1 MILGMGTD
9 LCMISRIEK
18 SVERFGDRFLNR
30 VFTEAERAYADR
42 FTGAARM
49 GSYAKR
55 WAAKEA
61 CAKALGTGFANGV
74 LLQDIGVCNGPGG
87 APELLLSGGAEEALK
102 RLTPPGQGA
111 QLLVSMSDDPPFAL
125 AQVIIQSVPLAGVQ
139 SAPHASVRIEPLA
152 NAAKLR

>member
-42 FTGAARM
+42 FTGTARM

-74 LLQDIGVCNGPGG
+74 MLQDIGVCNGPGG

-102 RLTPPGQGA
+102 RLTPSGQGA

>member
-18 SVERFGDRFLNR
+18 SVERFGDRFLKR

-61 CAKALGTGFANGV
+61 CAKALGTGFANG
-74 LLQDIGVCNGPGG
+74 DR
-87 APELLLSGGAEEALK
+87 K
-102 RLTPPGQGA
+102 
-111 QLLVSMSDDPPFAL
+111 
-125 AQVIIQSVPLAGVQ
+125 SVV
-139 SAPHASVRIEPLA
+139 
-152 NAAKLR
+152 

>member
-18 SVERFGDRFLNR
+18 SVDRFGDRFLTR

-42 FTGAARM
+42 FAGAARM

-87 APELLLSGGAEEALK
+87 APELLLSGGAEEALQ
-102 RLTPPGQGA
+102 RLTPPGQAA

-125 AQVIIQSVPLAGVQ
+125 AQVIIQSIPLAGVQ
-139 SAPHASVRIEPLA
+139 SASQPFVRIEPLA
-152 NAAKLR
+152 NAVKLR

>member
-18 SVERFGDRFLNR
+18 SVDRFGDRFLIR
-30 VFTEAERAYADR
+30 VFTEAERSYADR
-42 FTGAARM
+42 LSGVARM

-61 CAKALGTGFANGV
+61 CVKALGTGFAHGV
-74 LLQDIGVCNGPGG
+74 QLQDIGVCNGPSG
-87 APELLLSGGAEEALK
+87 APELQLSGRAKEVLHQ
-102 RLTPPGQGA
+102 LTPAGQSA
-111 QLLVSMSDDPPFAL
+111 QLLVSLTDDPPFAL
-125 AQVIIQSVPLAGVQ
+125 AQVIIQSVPSGLAGQ
-139 SAPHASVRIEPLA
+139 SGSIEALA

>member
-18 SVERFGDRFLNR
+18 SVERFGDRFLSR
-30 VFTEAERAYADR
+30 VFTQAERNHADR
-42 FTGAARM
+42 LSGVARM

-61 CAKALGTGFANGV
+61 CVKALGTGFAHGV
-74 LLQDIGVCNGPGG
+74 QLQDIGVCNGPSG
-87 APELLLSGGAEEALK
+87 APELQLSGRAREVLNH
-102 RLTPPGQGA
+102 LTPPGQSA
-111 QLLVSMSDDPPFAL
+111 QLLVSLTDDPPFAL
-125 AQVIIQSVPLAGVQ
+125 AQVIIQSVPLRLSGQ
-139 SAPHASVRIEPLA
+139 SGPIEALA

>member
-18 SVERFGDRFLNR
+18 SVERFGDRFLKR

-42 FTGAARM
+42 FKGVARM

-61 CAKALGTGFANGV
+61 CVKALGTGFANGV
-74 LLQDIGVCNGPGG
+74 MLQDIGVFNGLGG
-87 APELLLSGGAEEALK
+87 APELRLSGGAKEALQ
-102 RLTPPGQGA
+102 RLTPPGQVA
-111 QLLVSMSDDPPFAL
+111 QILVSMSDDPPFAL
-125 AQVIIQSVPLAGVQ
+125 AQVIIQSIPLAVVQ
-139 SAPHASVRIEPLA
+139 SASQPFVRIEPLA
-152 NAAKLR
+152 NAVKLR